1 MKKVFILWF
10 FAYLGVFSYTYSQ
23 TVYVPGGN
31 AGILDSNN
39 SNVGVGIASPTE
51 KIHMLGNLKLDGHA
65 GIIFN
70 TPDASDPYNYIAF
83 KVQDERK
90 WLIDYGTVQTNN
102 LRFLRFSGGQFKTF
116 LNLDYDNLE
125 VELLD
130 VNVGIGLSNPSH
142 KLHVAGDMMVSR
154 LGSIG
159 LVSKIMARGTM
170 SGSTNTITAV
180 LRSGTG
186 DGASFGSWNGGLSS
200 WFGIGFHSD
209 FDNTTRGIFNTR
221 NGDFSIKG
229 EFSSEG
235 SGSNYFEGNVGI
247 GTTNP
252 GTFKLAVNGNIR
264 AKEIKVET
272 GWSDFVF
279 EDDYDLRTLE
289 EVEGFIKTNK
299 HLPEIPSA
307 KEVKENGVELGE
319 MDSKLLQK
327 IEELTLYI
335 IDQEKRIK
343 KLEAINSQLMKE
355 KKK

>member
-39 SNVGVGIASPTE
+39 SNVGVGIAPPTE

-130 VNVGIGLSNPSH
+130 VNVGIG
-142 KLHVAGDMMVSR
+142 
-154 LGSIG
+154 
-159 LVSKIMARGTM
+159 
-170 SGSTNTITAV
+170 TA
-180 LRSGTG
+180 
-186 DGASFGSWNGGLSS
+186 
-200 WFGIGFHSD
+200 
-209 FDNTTRGIFNTR
+209 
-221 NGDFSIKG
+221 
-229 EFSSEG
+229 
-235 SGSNYFEGNVGI
+235 
-247 GTTNP
+247 NP

-279 EDDYDLRTLE
+279 EEDYDLPTLE
-289 EVEGFIKTNK
+289 EVEKFIKVNK
-299 HLPEIPSA
+299 HLPGIPSA
-307 KEVKENGVELGE
+307 KEVKENGVELGK
-319 MDSKLLQK
+319 MDSKLLLK
-327 IEELTLYI
+327 IEELTLYMI
-335 IDQEKRIK
+335 ELKKENNALKEKMGTIDDLRKRLALVEKR
-343 KLEAINSQLMKE
+343 
-355 KKK
+355 